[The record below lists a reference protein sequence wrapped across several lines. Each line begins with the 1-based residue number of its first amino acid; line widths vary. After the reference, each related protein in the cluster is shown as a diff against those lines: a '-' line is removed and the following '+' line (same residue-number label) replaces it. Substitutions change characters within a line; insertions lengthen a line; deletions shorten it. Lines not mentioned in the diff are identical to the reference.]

1 MSGYVEESYEVLEED
16 KSEEQIQQKIRLGFI
31 RKVYG
36 ILLFQLLLTTLIVFL
51 TIRYRILSEF
61 LLSNPAFL
69 YLCIAG
75 VLFTEIPII
84 CCRSA
89 AQKVPLNYI
98 LLLIFTICE
107 SFLVAHTTLYYEP
120 LSVLICAGLT
130 LAVVIALT
138 FYAIFTKTDLTVCGG
153 ALAALSIISIILT
166 IIGIFYSSL
175 FYHTLISPFGV
186 FLSSLYLIYDVQLV
200 VGKNKVFLST
210 DSYIIGAL
218 MIYIDIIVLF
228 LKILWLFGKKKK

>member
-36 ILLFQLLLTTLIVFL
+36 ILLFQLLLTTLIVYL
-51 TIRYRILSEF
+51 TIRYRILNEF

-84 CCRSA
+84 CCQSV

-98 LLLIFTICE
+98 LLLIFTISE

-138 FYAIFTKTDLTVCGG
+138 LYAIFTKTDLTVCGG
-153 ALAALSIISIILT
+153 ALASLSIISLILT

-175 FYHTLISPFGV
+175 FYHTLINAFAV
-186 FLSSLYLIYDVQLV
+186 FLFSLYLIYDVQLV
-200 VGKNKVFLST
+200 VGKNKVFLSS
-210 DSYIIGAL
+210 DSYILGAL
-218 MIYIDIIVLF
+218 MIYIDIIMLF
-228 LKILWLFGKKKK
+228 LKILWFFGKKKK